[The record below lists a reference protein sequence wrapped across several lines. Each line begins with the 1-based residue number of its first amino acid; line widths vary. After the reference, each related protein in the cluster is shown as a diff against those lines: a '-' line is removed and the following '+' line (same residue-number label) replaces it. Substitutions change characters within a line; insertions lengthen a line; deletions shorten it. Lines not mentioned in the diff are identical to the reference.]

1 MTKETTP
8 SEPKERDWLDILTKL
23 ATPLVVGLSVAGI
36 GLYGDYALN
45 AIAERDE
52 HARLI
57 TELQVKREQAET
69 DLRKDVFQQTVVTL
83 LKTPE
88 SHVGIQ
94 ELSKRMLHLELLAV
108 NFGDSLS
115 LSPLFNEF
123 KRDLDDAAATS
134 TKEVNKAE
142 NLGSLNRRLTSL
154 AKRVASTQ
162 VSSLIQHGPYVN
174 IRIPLPGLKPDTPSC
189 TLLYDYEFKWPVD
202 EIKLALTGHT
212 NGNDDPEEIMAEFP
226 DKGII
231 NIVNRRR
238 RLELFITNINHC
250 TKSARVNMAIWP
262 VNEKGK
268 PYVRPSES
276 LEVEREFRLD
286 FFNFPMVDN
295 TRLADNQRFSLLMED
310 FAINDFS
317 SSLELVAMAFPA
329 EYASMRDRLGMKEAS
344 ALLKSVLDEQS
355 END

>member
-1 MTKETTP
+1 MTKETKT
-8 SEPKERDWLDILTKL
+8 SERKKRDWVDILTRL
-23 ATPLVVGLSVAGI
+23 ATPLMVGLSVAAI

-45 AIAERDE
+45 AIAERGE
-52 HARLI
+52 QARLI

-69 DLRKDVFQQTVVTL
+69 DLRKDVFQQTVDAL

-88 SHVGIQ
+88 THGGIQ

-123 KRDLDDAAATS
+123 KRDLDAAAATK

-142 NLGSLNRRLTSL
+142 RIASLNKRLVSL

-162 VSSLIQHGPYVN
+162 VSSLIQHGPYLD
-174 IRIPLPGLKPDTPSC
+174 IRIPLPNLTSSAPC
-189 TLLYDYEFKWPVD
+189 TLLYDYEYKWPVD
-202 EIKLALTGHT
+202 EIKYALTGQVDASGDSET
-212 NGNDDPEEIMAEFP
+212 IMAEDP
-226 DKGII
+226 KRGTIEI
-231 NIVNRRR
+231 AGQWRRI
-238 RLELFITNINHC
+238 ELFITNINHC
-250 TKSARVNMAIWP
+250 TKSARINMAIWA
-262 VNEKGK
+262 VDNKFK
-268 PYVRPSES
+268 PYVRPPES

-310 FAINDFS
+310 FAINDFA
-317 SSLELVAMAFPA
+317 SSLELITLAFPA

-344 ALLKSVLDEQS
+344 NLLKSVLAEQTG
-355 END
+355 EK